1 MEKLL
6 LAVLT
11 GIFAAQP
18 VLSQETSVAVGKGA
32 GSAELSSMM
41 VRDISA
47 LLDQLIGKGRAR
59 VYVHLEGSSAET
71 ETQNEVLTPKSKESE
86 AAMIPPPPGYPYPFQ
101 YLQKE
106 QQHSRTSSG
115 FVVQKMHVS
124 VLLDK
129 RVPQDR
135 ADIVSP
141 WKDLL
146 ASPEVARTVIAQASM
161 IVGLLLVCLIAYLLG
176 MRVAR
181 GLGEAIASRRPAAPE
196 AAMGMGLPPGQAAF
210 PAGGPPTMG
219 DLEGAPQEALRLP
232 YQPHFSCLTS
242 KPIHEVVRVLEAE
255 PPEDIAMALT
265 WLADR
270 APEVGAKLFAAL
282 SEPFRL
288 QVSRAM
294 AGISQADPERISLLD
309 SKLKTQVEF
318 SIRGTEKLSKL
329 LGPMPREQREGL
341 LRNLAAADRRLTQ
354 EVAAGITTFEDLGG
368 MRVEALRRLVAAV
381 PMDVWT
387 TAVSGVDE
395 AFVNRVAELLPE
407 GMRPTILEGRRRSL
421 PKDKVIEARA
431 KVLAQAAGMAAQ
443 GVLDADREPA

>member
-1 MEKLL
+1 M
-6 LAVLT
+6 
-11 GIFAAQP
+11 I
-18 VLSQETSVAVGKGA
+18 
-32 GSAELSSMM
+32 
-41 VRDISA
+41 VRD
-47 LLDQLIGKGRAR
+47 
-59 VYVHLEGSSAET
+59 
-71 ETQNEVLTPKSKESE
+71 
-86 AAMIPPPPGYPYPFQ
+86 
-101 YLQKE
+101 
-106 QQHSRTSSG
+106 
-115 FVVQKMHVS
+115 
-124 VLLDK
+124 
-129 RVPQDR
+129 
-135 ADIVSP
+135 DIVSP

>member
-1 MEKLL
+1 M
-6 LAVLT
+6 
-11 GIFAAQP
+11 I
-18 VLSQETSVAVGKGA
+18 
-32 GSAELSSMM
+32 
-41 VRDISA
+41 VR
-47 LLDQLIGKGRAR
+47 
-59 VYVHLEGSSAET
+59 E
-71 ETQNEVLTPKSKESE
+71 
-86 AAMIPPPPGYPYPFQ
+86 
-101 YLQKE
+101 
-106 QQHSRTSSG
+106 
-115 FVVQKMHVS
+115 
-124 VLLDK
+124 
-129 RVPQDR
+129 
-135 ADIVSP
+135 DIVSP

-341 LRNLAAADRRLTQ
+341 LRNHHVRGPRRHAGGGAPPPGGGRAHGRLDDGRQRRGRGLREPRGRTASGRHAADDPRGEA
-354 EVAAGITTFEDLGG
+354 EV
-368 MRVEALRRLVAAV
+368 
-381 PMDVWT
+381 P
-387 TAVSGVDE
+387 
-395 AFVNRVAELLPE
+395 
-407 GMRPTILEGRRRSL
+407 
-421 PKDKVIEARA
+421 
-431 KVLAQAAGMAAQ
+431 AQ
-443 GVLDADREPA
+443 G